1 MKQKSVKQNGFISF
15 MRKYS
20 KHRVAFAATI
30 ILLLEIL
37 AVIFLPMIMD
47 LDPITGDFFSMGAA
61 PSDKYILGTDV
72 TGRDV
77 FARLVYGGRVSL
89 LVGIGATIISIII
102 GVPLG
107 VIAGYYQGAVG
118 EVIMRIVDM
127 FLSFPSMV
135 ITLVLIAVMGPST
148 ITVILVTGFLSWM
161 QHCKLIYGNVVSV
174 RHKEYVESAI
184 AIGTSDFKI
193 LTKYVIPNSISPL
206 WVSIAFT
213 VSSSIVFESSLSFL
227 GAGVQPP
234 ESSWGNIIYAAQNLS
249 VLTNKP
255 WIWLPACIVLLI
267 TVICI
272 NLAGE
277 GIRDALDP
285 KMKRK

>member
-1 MKQKSVKQNGFISF
+1 MHNRVKESGFKAF
-15 MRKYS
+15 LKKYM

-30 ILLLEIL
+30 ILLLEVVL
-37 AVIFLPMIMD
+37 VIVLPIVMH
-47 LDPITGDFFSMGAA
+47 LDPINSDFMNMAKG
-61 PSDKYILGTDV
+61 PSALHILGTDK

-77 FARLVYGGRVSL
+77 FARLVCGGRVSL
-89 LVGIGATIISIII
+89 LVGLGATAVSLII
-102 GVPLG
+102 GIPLG
-107 VIAGYYQGAVG
+107 VIAGYYQGVAG
-118 EVIMRIVDM
+118 DIIMRIVDM

-148 ITVILVTGFLSWM
+148 WTVIFVTGFLSWM
-161 QHCKLIYGNVVSV
+161 QHCKLLYGSITGV
-174 RHKEYVESAI
+174 RTKEYVESAI
-184 AIGTSDFKI
+184 AIGTDDFTI
-193 LTKYVIPNSISPL
+193 LTKYVLPNAISPL

-234 ESSWGNIIYAAQNLS
+234 ESSWGNIIYAAQSLS
-249 VLTNKP
+249 VMTDQP
-255 WIWLPACIVLLI
+255 WMWIPAGLVLLL

-272 NLAGE
+272 NLVGE

>member
-1 MKQKSVKQNGFISF
+1 MKKRVKENGFLAF
-15 MRKYS
+15 MRKYV
-20 KHRVAFAATI
+20 KHRVAFVATI
-30 ILLLEIL
+30 ALLLEIL
-37 AVIFLPMIMD
+37 LVIILPPIMQ
-47 LDPITGDFFSMGAA
+47 LDPITSDFAHMAEA
-61 PSDKYILGTDV
+61 PSSLHILGTDK

-77 FARLVYGGRVSL
+77 FARLICGGRVSL
-89 LVGIGATIISIII
+89 VVGIGATIVSLII

-107 VIAGYYQGAVG
+107 VLAGYYQGWVG
-118 EVIMRIVDM
+118 NLIMRIVDM

-135 ITLVLIAVMGPST
+135 ITLVLIAVLGPST
-148 ITVILVTGFLSWM
+148 WTVVFVTGFLSWM
-161 QHCKLIYGNVVSV
+161 QHCKLLYGSV
-174 RHKEYVESAI
+174 AGVRNKEYVEAAI
-184 AIGTSDFKI
+184 AIGTGDFKI

-213 VSSSIVFESSLSFL
+213 VSTSIVFESSLSFL

-234 ESSWGNIIYAAQNLS
+234 ESSWGNIIYAAQSLS
-249 VLTNKP
+249 TMTDTP
-255 WIWLPACIVLLI
+255 WIWLPAGLVLLF

-272 NLAGE
+272 NLVGE

>member
-1 MKQKSVKQNGFISF
+1 MNTHVRVSPVRTFFKN
-15 MRKYS
+15 YS
-20 KHRVAFAATI
+20 KHRLAFLSTI
-30 ILLLEIL
+30 ILLAEVF
-37 AVIFLPMIMD
+37 AVLLLPVLLH
-47 LDPITGDFFSMGAA
+47 LDPVTSDFLNMSSP
-61 PSDKYILGTDV
+61 PSAQHLLGTDQ

-77 FARLVYGGRVSL
+77 FARLICGGRVSL
-89 LVGIGATIISIII
+89 LVGIGATLVSVVI

-107 VIAGYYQGAVG
+107 VIAGYYHGFAG
-118 EVIMRIVDM
+118 DVILRVVDM

-135 ITLVLIAVMGPST
+135 ITLVLIAVLGPST
-148 ITVILVTGFLSWM
+148 WTVVFVTGFLSWM
-161 QHCKLIYGNVVSV
+161 QHCKLLYASVSAV
-174 RHKEYVESAI
+174 RNKEYVESAI
-184 AIGTSDFKI
+184 AIGTSDWKV

-213 VSSSIVFESSLSFL
+213 VSSAIVFESSLSFL

-234 ESSWGNIIYAAQNLS
+234 ESSWGNIIYEAQSLS
-249 VLTNKP
+249 VLTDRL
-255 WIWLPACIVLLI
+255 WIWLPAGIVLLI

-272 NLAGE
+272 NLVGE